1 MGTGVINMRY
11 ENPLYLAEEAASLYQ
26 ISGGRVA
33 LGVSR
38 GALEAA
44 GRGWEAFGYKGK
56 APNGADVARA
66 HLEAFMDAVDG
77 NGFAT
82 AAPLDRQYPNMFQ
95 PGSTLPI
102 FLMVPEL
109 RKHIFYGSGTH
120 ASAEQTAKDGLNLM
134 SSTLVSETTAQTLGE
149 IQAEQISRYRAA
161 WKKAGHDWTPRV
173 SVSRSVFPIVDGADM
188 QLFGMQASGSDQV
201 GMLPD
206 VGASSFGRTY
216 AAEPD
221 KLIEQLKADAA
232 VMSAD
237 TLLITIPTGM
247 GVDVNVKIL
256 DNFATHVAPALGW
269 QPNREGPVTGY
280 PID

>member
-1 MGTGVINMRY
+1 M
-11 ENPLYLAEEAASLYQ
+11 E
-26 ISGGRVA
+26 GGGPR
-33 LGVSR
+33 L
-38 GALEAA
+38 
-44 GRGWEAFGYKGK
+44 
-56 APNGADVARA
+56 
-66 HLEAFMDAVDG
+66 DA
-77 NGFAT
+77 T
-82 AAPLDRQYPNMFQ
+82 R
-95 PGSTLPI
+95 
-102 FLMVPEL
+102 
-109 RKHIFYGSGTH
+109 
-120 ASAEQTAKDGLNLM
+120 
-134 SSTLVSETTAQTLGE
+134 
-149 IQAEQISRYRAA
+149 
-161 WKKAGHDWTPRV
+161 

-188 QLFGMQASGSDQV
+188 QMFVLQASGSDQV
-201 GMLPD
+201 GALPD
-206 VGASSFGRTY
+206 VGSTTFGRTY

>member
-1 MGTGVINMRY
+1 M
-11 ENPLYLAEEAASLYQ
+11 
-26 ISGGRVA
+26 
-33 LGVSR
+33 
-38 GALEAA
+38 
-44 GRGWEAFGYKGK
+44 
-56 APNGADVARA
+56 
-66 HLEAFMDAVDG
+66 
-77 NGFAT
+77 
-82 AAPLDRQYPNMFQ
+82 
-95 PGSTLPI
+95 
-102 FLMVPEL
+102 
-109 RKHIFYGSGTH
+109 
-120 ASAEQTAKDGLNLM
+120 
-134 SSTLVSETTAQTLGE
+134 
-149 IQAEQISRYRAA
+149 
-161 WKKAGHDWTPRV
+161 

-206 VGASSFGRTY
+206 VGASTFGRTY

-232 VMSAD
+232 VRSAD

-256 DNFATHVAPALGW
+256 DNFATHVALALGW